1 MIMIHRR
8 FENAAFFSFFF
19 LRFFIFLF
27 SSSDGASLS
36 ARPVERIDKSHT
48 IRLVPRGILRA
59 VIKAVNYFFLP
70 CAIIHSTLHKGSASE
85 RASENET
92 RDRTFRAIYVT
103 KGSPRARTRRIPF
116 SLSPAGPIFGYYF
129 PRWIVRS
136 PVNAHGIIAHDER
149 APWNTF
155 DKNKDRKIGRR
166 PRNPRAS

>member
-1 MIMIHRR
+1 MIIIHRR
-8 FENAAFFSFFF
+8 FDNAAFFSFFF
-19 LRFFIFLF
+19 FLRFLIFLF
-27 SSSDGASLS
+27 SSSDEASLS

-116 SLSPAGPIFGYYF
+116 SLSLSRRSDLRLLLSALNRAFTCQRTRYNCARRARSVKY
-129 PRWIVRS
+129 VRQ
-136 PVNAHGIIAHDER
+136 
-149 APWNTF
+149 
-155 DKNKDRKIGRR
+155 K
-166 PRNPRAS
+166 